1 MLIRTNALRSLVEAE
16 VRATPVTEHWGDISS
31 VLTQRCGSD
40 VAALFAE
47 PSISRSNGASESIAR
62 WYSETEGPAVSFSA
76 LDPTSQGAAASQL
89 TSLLSRL
96 EPVLRDPETADLIG
110 PVVQIPSMA
119 DVMIVGGRP
128 VIVNWGFLPEE
139 IATNPQKRESHFR
152 TTLGQYLPGVGVPSF
167 TASRSS
173 AVPAATT
180 AAAMAPA
187 AAAMAPAAATAAP
200 VATVPAAVPV
210 VVVESRYRPWLPISI
225 ATAVALL
232 ALVVLL
238 IPGVLVYPE
247 QGAAT
252 AEEVELRKQ
261 MNRSLE
267 EHVEKLRKQL
277 AESVCTLQN
286 PAGPGGTTPGGP
298 QRSTPGQQGAAPTP
312 GSPTTPGKT
321 DPATPPGKDPPATP
335 GQQGA
340 VTPPA
345 TPPGDGKRPLT
356 NAELLAALE
365 KATVLVLTVSADGN
379 DVEGFGTGFFIN
391 DKQIVTNRHVIQNAQ
406 PGRVIVVNKT
416 LARPVLA
423 KVISSSPNAQPGR
436 EDFALLQIDKPSGVA
451 GVGLAGNTER
461 LSPVTAAGYTGTLV
475 KSDPAFLKLIRGE
488 DATAMPEMVVTQGI
502 VTVIQQNSAGPT
514 LVYHTATISGGN
526 SGGPLV
532 DACGRVVA
540 INTFNAIDKD
550 RPISFNGAQA
560 SANLVKFLEKD
571 TSVQFTRAAGACETT
586 ASATPPPAPGP
597 ATPAPATPAPTTPA
611 PGPTAGP
618 APTPTPAPGGAT
630 PAPAP
635 APTPAP
641 TPAPAAPGT
650 GGNK

>member
-31 VLTQRCGSD
+31 VLTQRCGAD

-62 WYSETEGPAVSFSA
+62 WYSEAEGPAVSFSA
-76 LDPTSQGAAASQL
+76 LDATSRGAASGQL
-89 TSLLSRL
+89 TALLSRL
-96 EPVLRDPETADLIG
+96 EPVLRDPETADLVG
-110 PVVQIPSMA
+110 PIVQIPSMA
-119 DVMIVGGRP
+119 DVMVVGGRP
-128 VIVNWGFLPEE
+128 VIVNWGFLPDEV
-139 IATNPQKRESHFR
+139 AASPQKREAHFR
-152 TTLGQYLPGVGVPSF
+152 TTLGQFLPGSGAPSF
-167 TASRSS
+167 VPSRSS

-180 AAAMAPA
+180 AAAMVPA
-187 AAAMAPAAATAAP
+187 AAAVTPAAATAAP
-200 VATVPAAVPV
+200 AAAVSTAAPV
-210 VVVESRYRPWLPISI
+210 AVAVAESRYRPWLPISI
-225 ATAVALL
+225 ATGVALL
-232 ALVVLL
+232 ALLVLL

-247 QGAAT
+247 QGAST

-261 MNRSLE
+261 MNRALE

-286 PAGPGGTTPGGP
+286 PAGPGGTPGGP
-298 QRSTPGQQGAAPTP
+298 QRSTPGQQGAAPGTP
-312 GSPTTPGKT
+312 GTPGKT
-321 DPATPPGKDPPATP
+321 DPATPPGKDPATP

-356 NAELLAALE
+356 NAELLASLE
-365 KATVLVLTVSADGN
+365 KSTVLVLTVSADGN

-406 PGRVIVVNKT
+406 PGRVVVVNKT
-416 LARPVLA
+416 LARPALA
-423 KVISSSPNAQPGR
+423 KVIASSPNAQPGR
-436 EDFALLQIDKPSGVA
+436 EDFALLEIDKSSGVT
-451 GVGLAGNTER
+451 GVNLAGNTER

-475 KSDPAFLKLIRGE
+475 KSDPAFLRLIKGE
-488 DATAMPEMVVTQGI
+488 DLNAMPEMVVTQGI

-540 INTFNAIDKD
+540 INTFNAIDKE

-560 SANLVKFLEKD
+560 SANLVKFLEKGN
-571 TSVQFTRAAGACETT
+571 VQFSRASGACETT
-586 ASATPPPAPGP
+586 AAAPPPAP
-597 ATPAPATPAPTTPA
+597 TPA
-611 PGPTAGP
+611 PGATPT
-618 APTPTPAPGGAT
+618 PTPTPAPGGPT

-635 APTPAP
+635 GA

-650 GGNK
+650 GTK

>member
-31 VLTQRCGSD
+31 VLTQRCGAD

-62 WYSETEGPAVSFSA
+62 WYSEAEGPAVSFSA
-76 LDPTSQGAAASQL
+76 LDATSRGAAAGQL

-96 EPVLRDPETADLIG
+96 EPVLRDPETADLVG
-110 PVVQIPSMA
+110 PIVQIPSMA
-119 DVMIVGGRP
+119 DVMVVGGRP
-128 VIVNWGFLPEE
+128 VIVNWGFLPDE
-139 IATNPQKRESHFR
+139 IAATPQKREAHFR
-152 TTLGQYLPGVGVPSF
+152 TTLGQFLPGVGVPSF
-167 TASRSS
+167 VPSRSS

-180 AAAMAPA
+180 AAAMVPA
-187 AAAMAPAAATAAP
+187 AAAMTPATAAAAP
-200 VATVPAAVPV
+200 VAAVPAATPV
-210 VVVESRYRPWLPISI
+210 VVAAESRYRPWLPISI
-225 ATAVALL
+225 ATGVALL
-232 ALVVLL
+232 ALLVLL

-247 QGAAT
+247 QGAST

-261 MNRSLE
+261 MNRALE

-286 PAGPGGTTPGGP
+286 PVGPGGTTPGGP
-298 QRSTPGQQGAAPTP
+298 PRSTPGTPGQQGAVTPPGTP
-312 GSPTTPGKT
+312 GTPGKT
-321 DPATPPGKDPPATP
+321 DPATPPGKDPATP

-340 VTPPA
+340 V

-356 NAELLAALE
+356 NAELLAGLE
-365 KATVLVLTVSADGN
+365 KSTVLVLTVSADGN

-406 PGRVIVVNKT
+406 PGRVVVVNKT
-416 LARPVLA
+416 LARPALA
-423 KVISSSPNAQPGR
+423 KVIASSPNAQPGR
-436 EDFALLQIDKPSGVA
+436 EDFALLEIEKPSGVA
-451 GVGLAGNTER
+451 GVSLAGNTER

-475 KSDPAFLKLIRGE
+475 KADPAFLRLIKGE
-488 DATAMPEMVVTQGI
+488 DLTAMPEMVVTQGI

-560 SANLVKFLEKD
+560 SANLVKFLETGRAKRRRRRRPRQPRHLRQRRRQVPRPLRHPRQGGRRPLRRRERPRHRQPPVLER
-571 TSVQFTRAAGACETT
+571 SSSCNSLTRRETLSCKAGALLPRR
-586 ASATPPPAPGP
+586 SMG
-597 ATPAPATPAPTTPA
+597 
-611 PGPTAGP
+611 
-618 APTPTPAPGGAT
+618 
-630 PAPAP
+630 
-635 APTPAP
+635 
-641 TPAPAAPGT
+641 
-650 GGNK
+650 

>member
-16 VRATPVTEHWGDISS
+16 VRATPVTEHWGNISS
-31 VLTQRCGSD
+31 VLTQRCGAD

-62 WYSETEGPAVSFSA
+62 WYSEAEGPAVSLSA
-76 LDPTSQGAAASQL
+76 LDATSRGAASGQL

-110 PVVQIPSMA
+110 PIVQIPSMA
-119 DVMIVGGRP
+119 DVMVVGGKP
-128 VIVNWGFLPEE
+128 VIVNWGFLPDEV
-139 IATNPQKRESHFR
+139 AASPQKREAHFR
-152 TTLGQYLPGVGVPSF
+152 TTLGQFLPGTGVPSF
-167 TASRSS
+167 VPSRSS

-180 AAAMAPA
+180 AAAMVPA
-187 AAAMAPAAATAAP
+187 AAAATPATATAAP
-200 VATVPAAVPV
+200 VAAVPAAAATTV
-210 VVVESRYRPWLPISI
+210 VVAESRYRPWLPISI
-225 ATAVALL
+225 ATGVALL
-232 ALVVLL
+232 ALLVLL

-252 AEEVELRKQ
+252 TEEVELRKQ
-261 MNRSLE
+261 MNRALE

-286 PAGPGGTTPGGP
+286 PVGPGGAAPGGP
-298 QRSTPGQQGAAPTP
+298 PRSTPGTPGQQGAAPTP
-312 GSPTTPGKT
+312 GTPGTPGKT
-321 DPATPPGKDPPATP
+321 DPATPPGKDPATP

-340 VTPPA
+340 ATPPA

-356 NAELLAALE
+356 NAELLAGLE
-365 KATVLVLTVSADGN
+365 KSTVLVLTVSADGN

-391 DKQIVTNRHVIQNAQ
+391 DKQIVTNRHVIQSAQ
-406 PGRVIVVNKT
+406 PGRVVVVNKT
-416 LARPVLA
+416 LARPALA
-423 KVISSSPNAQPGR
+423 KVIASSPNAQPGR
-436 EDFALLQIDKPSGVA
+436 EDFALLEIEKSSGVA
-451 GVGLAGNTER
+451 GVSLAGNTER

-475 KSDPAFLKLIRGE
+475 KSDPAFLRLIKGE
-488 DATAMPEMVVTQGI
+488 DLTAMPEMVVTQGI

-540 INTFNAIDKD
+540 INTFNAIDKE

-560 SANLVKFLEKD
+560 SANLVKFLEKGNA
-571 TSVQFTRAAGACETT
+571 QFSKASGACETT
-586 ASATPPPAPGP
+586 
-597 ATPAPATPAPTTPA
+597 
-611 PGPTAGP
+611 TA
-618 APTPTPAPGGAT
+618 A
-630 PAPAP
+630 

-641 TPAPAAPGT
+641 TPAPGPTPTPTPAPAPGGPT
-650 GGNK
+650 PAPAPGATPAPATPGPGTK

>member
-31 VLTQRCGSD
+31 VLTQRCGAD

-62 WYSETEGPAVSFSA
+62 WYSEVEGPAVSLSA
-76 LDPTSQGAAASQL
+76 LDATSRGTASGQL

-110 PVVQIPSMA
+110 PIVQIPSLA
-119 DVMIVGGRP
+119 DVMVVGGRP
-128 VIVNWGFLPEE
+128 VIVNWGFLPDEV
-139 IATNPQKRESHFR
+139 AASPQKREAHFR
-152 TTLGQYLPGVGVPSF
+152 TTLGQFLPGVGVPSF
-167 TASRSS
+167 VPSRSS
-173 AVPAATT
+173 ALPAATSP
-180 AAAMAPA
+180 AAMAPA
-187 AAAMAPAAATAAP
+187 AAAMTPATATAAP
-200 VATVPAAVPV
+200 VAAVPAAAVPV
-210 VVVESRYRPWLPISI
+210 VVAESRYRPWLPIAI
-225 ATAVALL
+225 ATGVALL
-232 ALVVLL
+232 ALLVLL

-247 QGAAT
+247 QGAST
-252 AEEVELRKQ
+252 AEEIELRKQ

-286 PAGPGGTTPGGP
+286 PVGPGGTTPGGP
-298 QRSTPGQQGAAPTP
+298 QRSTPGTPGQQGAAPTP
-312 GSPTTPGKT
+312 GTPGKT
-321 DPATPPGKDPPATP
+321 DPATPPGNDPATP

-340 VTPPA
+340 ATPPA

-356 NAELLAALE
+356 NAELLAGLE
-365 KATVLVLTVSADGN
+365 KSTVLVLTVSADGN

-406 PGRVIVVNKT
+406 PGRVVVVNKT
-416 LARPVLA
+416 LARPALA
-423 KVISSSPNAQPGR
+423 KVVASSPNAQPGR
-436 EDFALLQIDKPSGVA
+436 EDFALLEIEKPSGVT
-451 GVGLAGNTER
+451 GVSLAGNTER

-475 KSDPAFLKLIRGE
+475 KADPAFLRLIKGE
-488 DATAMPEMVVTQGI
+488 DLNAMPEMVVTQGI
-502 VTVIQQNSAGPT
+502 VTVIQRNSAGPT

-560 SANLVKFLEKD
+560 SANLVNFLEKGNA
-571 TSVQFTRAAGACETT
+571 QFSKAAGACETT
-586 ASATPPPAPGP
+586 
-597 ATPAPATPAPTTPA
+597 
-611 PGPTAGP
+611 TA
-618 APTPTPAPGGAT
+618 A
-630 PAPAP
+630 

-641 TPAPAAPGT
+641 TPAPTGPTPTPTPAPGGPT
-650 GGNK
+650 PTPAPGATPAPATPGPGTK